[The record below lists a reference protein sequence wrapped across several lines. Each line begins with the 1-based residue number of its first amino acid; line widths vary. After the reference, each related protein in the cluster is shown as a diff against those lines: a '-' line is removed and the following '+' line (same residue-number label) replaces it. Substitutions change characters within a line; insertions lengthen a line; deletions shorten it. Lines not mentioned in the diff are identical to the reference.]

1 MVRVQEY
8 NNVMEQEDGMMQE
21 QFDTSKHP
29 ENEAVQPEQ
38 DTRHAGDRDTRE
50 ARISVEGG
58 EPQLLIITLP
68 EFRRGYEAGKQAILS
83 GKEQLFLIDKE
94 LIELLKDF
102 VAEGLFIDADETA
115 LHWHIGHILG
125 QLDRSTLH
133 LGVQVQR
140 MIIQAKDNL
149 VLTIALTTV

>member
-8 NNVMEQEDGMMQE
+8 NNVMEREDGMMQE

-50 ARISVEGG
+50 ARISVGGG

-83 GKEQLFLIDKE
+83 RSPHVPFLVSVSPVPPAPSAFGVFP
-94 LIELLKDF
+94 LLC
-102 VAEGLFIDADETA
+102 AAPLPGLY
-115 LHWHIGHILG
+115 
-125 QLDRSTLH
+125 
-133 LGVQVQR
+133 
-140 MIIQAKDNL
+140 
-149 VLTIALTTV
+149 